1 MGPPGGDDMFWSVW
15 FESRNLVLVKMPLPG
30 TIQAERVSVGA
41 RRAGCKRVLKMKRA
55 GGAME
60 REPDSSPVVGGSSTL
75 DGEAPPGTRQSPLLE
90 EDKLLYSALKGLV
103 KQNMEAAVC
112 QRGQNRLF
120 SKELPLFLTEEA
132 RSATSLHQPV
142 SGG

>member
-1 MGPPGGDDMFWSVW
+1 M
-15 FESRNLVLVKMPLPG
+15 LVKMPLPG

-41 RRAGCKRVLKMKRA
+41 RRAGYKRVLKMKCA

-60 REPDSSPVVGGSSTL
+60 RGPVSSPVVGGSSTL
-75 DGEAPPGTRQSPLLE
+75 DGEALPGTRQSPLLE
-90 EDKLLYSALKGLV
+90 EGKLLYSALKGLV

-132 RSATSLHQPV
+132 RSAASFHQPI